1 MCSKPAPA
9 TPAAP
14 RSSQADPNI
23 PPAPAPSVPQAAE
36 KPACLTAPVTNVQRY
51 SLHDGGGIRTTV
63 FLKGCPFKCP
73 WCCNPEN
80 LSSTP
85 EVSFK
90 ESLCMGCTPK
100 APGERLCS
108 TPPELCPTGAKTLLG
123 VPRTPEDMAQEVL
136 RDAVLFEESNGGVTA
151 SGGEA
156 LLWADWLVA
165 FFGRIKKAAMKTAL
179 ETTLAVKAPRLQDL
193 AIVCDLWLVDFKI
206 ADQQRSLDLIGVDPQ
221 IRDAQLQELLA
232 SGTRVVAR
240 MPIIPRF
247 TDDPANVAANL
258 DRIRELG
265 IGRVDIL
272 PFHQLGSG
280 KYDAVGRS
288 YGLGDLAA
296 LTDDQ
301 VAWIV
306 EEASKSGLNATL
318 HGE

>member
-9 TPAAP
+9 TPSAP
-14 RSSQADPNI
+14 GSSQACPHI
-23 PPAPAPSVPQAAE
+23 SAAPASSAPTAAE

-80 LSSTP
+80 LSPAP

-108 TPPELCPTGAKTLLG
+108 TSPELCPTGAKTLLG
-123 VPRTPEDMAQEVL
+123 VPRTPEDVAQEVL
-136 RDAVLFEESNGGVTA
+136 CDAVLFEESNGGITA

-156 LLWADWLVA
+156 LLWADWLAA
-165 FFGRIKKAAMKTAL
+165 FFGCIKKAAMKTAL
-179 ETTLAVKAPRLQDL
+179 ETTLAVKVPHLQDL
-193 AIVCDLWLVDFKI
+193 AKVCDLWLVDFKI
-206 ADQQRSLDLIGVDPQ
+206 ADQQRSKDLLGIDPTV
-221 IRDAQLQELLA
+221 RDAQLQELLA
-232 SGTRVVAR
+232 GGAQVVAR
-240 MPIIPRF
+240 MPIIPGF

-265 IGRVDIL
+265 ICRVDIL
-272 PFHQLGSG
+272 PFHQLGAG
-280 KYDAVGRS
+280 KYDSVGRD
-288 YGLGDLAA
+288 YELGDLAA
-296 LTDDQ
+296 LSDDQ

-306 EEASKSGLNATL
+306 EEASRRGLNPTL